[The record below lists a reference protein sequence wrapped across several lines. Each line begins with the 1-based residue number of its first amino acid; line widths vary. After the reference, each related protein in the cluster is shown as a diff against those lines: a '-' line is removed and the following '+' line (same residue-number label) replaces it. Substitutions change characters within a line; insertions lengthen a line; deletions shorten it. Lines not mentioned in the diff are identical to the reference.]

1 MAHLLVQEIR
11 SPSQGLT
18 AGKRKRKQKLGTLLK
33 LPASLSEL
41 YH

>member
-1 MAHLLVQEIR
+1 MAHLLVQEIQ
-11 SPSQGLT
+11 SPSQGLV
-18 AGKRKRKQKLGTLLK
+18 AGKRKRNQKSGTHLK